1 MGNYQLLTFILA
13 AIIIGF
19 AFVLGVEA
27 FRDTPFNQQEQEIRG
42 MLLDAAM
49 RAQAYYRRPVQMA
62 GGGRSF
68 ATVSWAKLNVN
79 PNTPIATLTLSHK
92 QQKSV
97 CLTGVSLTDP
107 AVIIGYRVYADSLA
121 VLH

>member
-19 AFVLGVEA
+19 AVVLGLEA

-42 MLLDAAM
+42 MLLNAAM

-68 ATVSWAKLNVN
+68 ATVSWAKLNLN
-79 PNTPIATLTLSHK
+79 PNTPVATLTMSHR

-107 AVIIGYRVYADSLA
+107 ALIIGYRVYADSLV
-121 VLH
+121 VLY

>member
-13 AIIIGF
+13 AIIIGV

-62 GGGRSF
+62 R
-68 ATVSWAKLNVN
+68 
-79 PNTPIATLTLSHK
+79 
-92 QQKSV
+92 
-97 CLTGVSLTDP
+97 
-107 AVIIGYRVYADSLA
+107 
-121 VLH
+121 

>member
-13 AIIIGF
+13 AIIIGV

-42 MLLDAAM
+42 MLLDAAL

-68 ATVSWAKLNVN
+68 AAISWAKLNLN
-79 PNTPIATLTLSHK
+79 PNTPLAALTMSHM

-107 AVIIGYRVYADSLA
+107 ALIIGYRVYADSLV